1 MARRRSLVP
10 ALFAAAAA
18 ALVAGCS
25 STSSSSAGGVSL
37 ITTLARA
44 GVSTAPIGPL
54 EKTDLVVAAVPT
66 TDSTGFYVALRE
78 GLFAKEGLHV
88 KAEMAQSAEE
98 VINQQA
104 LNQIDVT
111 AGNYVSYIEAQENWD
126 HGMQPAMNN
135 PNPSPQQI
143 ASNLDIFD
151 EASVM
156 NPGFVGLFV
165 PTGSPIK
172 TLADLKGKTIG
183 INAPGNV
190 AYLMVAAVLQANG
203 ISPSSVKFAY
213 YPFPVMEKQLL
224 AGKVQVAFLA
234 EPFISIAEQT
244 AGLTELTNLD
254 EGLTMNFPVEGYA
267 VTKAWAQANPNT
279 LLAFQRALEEG
290 QEIADTNREAAEQAM
305 EAEVQGITP
314 QFAALLT
321 MENYPIGSVDVD
333 RLQRVADDMQQF
345 GLISG
350 GVFNVKQMIGLG
362 ATNSAAG

>member
-1 MARRRSLVP
+1 MARRRPLVP
-10 ALFAAAAA
+10 ALLAAAAAA

-25 STSSSSAGGVSL
+25 STGTTSGGDTSL
-37 ITTLARA
+37 TTTLAKA
-44 GVSTAPIGPL
+44 GVSQAPIGPL
-54 EKTDLVVAAVPT
+54 EKTHLVVAAVPT
-66 TDSTGFYVALRE
+66 TDSTGFYVALHE
-78 GLFAKEGLHV
+78 GLFAKEGLHI

-111 AGNYVSYIEAQENWD
+111 AGNYVSYIEAQQNWD
-126 HGMQPAMNN
+126 HGMQPAPN

-165 PTGSPIK
+165 PSGSSIK

-190 AYLMVAAVLQANG
+190 AYLMVAAVLQASG
-203 ISPSSVKFAY
+203 ISVKTVKFAY
-213 YPFPVMEKQLL
+213 YPFPDMEKELL

-234 EPFISIAEQT
+234 EPFISIGEQT

-254 EGLTMNFPVEGYA
+254 EGLTVNFPVEGYA
-267 VTKAWAQANPNT
+267 VTKAWAAANPNT

-321 MENYPIGSVDVD
+321 MENYPIGPVDAD
-333 RLQRVADDMQQF
+333 RLQRVADDMEQF
-345 GLISG
+345 DLVSG
-350 GVFNVKQMIGLG
+350 SFSVKQMIGLDG
-362 ATNSAAG
+362 DN